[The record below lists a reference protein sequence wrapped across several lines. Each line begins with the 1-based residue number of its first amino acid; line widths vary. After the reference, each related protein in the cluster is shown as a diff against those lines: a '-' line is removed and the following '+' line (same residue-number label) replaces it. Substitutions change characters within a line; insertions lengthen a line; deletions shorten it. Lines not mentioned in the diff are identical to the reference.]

1 MPGIER
7 GGAIAMVRNDFAGA
21 RKTNESLL
29 APLERRLAPWVVPRI
44 PRWIETHHLTLLTL
58 VWCAGILWFSAKAA
72 ADLRWLWL
80 VSLMIVLQWATDHF
94 DGKVGKFRNT
104 GLVKWGFYMDHLLD
118 YVFLCT
124 IVAGYAWIL
133 PDRSAFD
140 LLCLLAVFG
149 GFMAHSFLSMS
160 VNETLQISYVKLGPT
175 EFRLA
180 LVIIN
185 GLVIRFGAATM
196 ADALPYAAVGGGVA
210 LAILVYVTQRKI
222 WGTDLSAKNT

>member
-1 MPGIER
+1 MPRE
-7 GGAIAMVRNDFAGA
+7 DFAGA

-29 APLERRLAPWVVPRI
+29 APLERRLAPWVLPRI
-44 PRWIETHHLTLLTL
+44 PRWIETHHLTLLTI

-72 ADLRWLWL
+72 GDLRWLWL

-104 GLVKWGFYMDHLLD
+104 GLVKWGFYMDHFLD
-118 YVFLCT
+118 YVFLCAV
-124 IVAGYAWIL
+124 VAGYAFIL

-140 LLCLLAVFG
+140 LLGLLAVFA

-175 EFRLA
+175 EFRVA

-185 GLVIRFGAATM
+185 ALVIRFGTNTM
-196 ADALPYAAVGGGVA
+196 AHALPYVAAGGGIA
-210 LAILVYVTQRKI
+210 LAVLVCVTQRQI
-222 WGTDLSAKNT
+222 WRADMAARQRV